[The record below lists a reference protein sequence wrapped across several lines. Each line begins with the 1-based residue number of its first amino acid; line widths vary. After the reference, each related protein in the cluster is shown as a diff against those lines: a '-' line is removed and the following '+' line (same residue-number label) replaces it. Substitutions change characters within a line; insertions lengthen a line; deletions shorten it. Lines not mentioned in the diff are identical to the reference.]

1 MYKQTTRIPG
11 RLFVAPAPFPRQ
23 THDFTDGSLNKVLN
37 TKEHMSDNMKAVV
50 RVALN
55 CFQDNMHT
63 GGGVVKAKQV
73 RAGGCRRIEHAALA
87 CVSQLPSRPHSHAFP
102 NAPADCV
109 RIRFPTPQRSALAC
123 VSLSP
128 GGLRSHSFPNSCSG
142 PRAHSFPNSPAAC
155 ARIRFPTPQR
165 AALAFVSQLP
175 SGLRSHSFPNSPAG
189 CARIRVPTP
198 Q

>member
-50 RVALN
+50 RVALS
-55 CFQDNMHT
+55 CFQENMHT

-73 RAGGCRRIEHAALA
+73 RAVGCRRIEHAALA

-123 VSLSP
+123 VSQRP

-165 AALAFVSQLP
+165 AALAFVSQFP
-175 SGLRSHSFPNSPAG
+175 SELRSPHRPARSASQSILWSPS
-189 CARIRVPTP
+189 P
-198 Q
+198 